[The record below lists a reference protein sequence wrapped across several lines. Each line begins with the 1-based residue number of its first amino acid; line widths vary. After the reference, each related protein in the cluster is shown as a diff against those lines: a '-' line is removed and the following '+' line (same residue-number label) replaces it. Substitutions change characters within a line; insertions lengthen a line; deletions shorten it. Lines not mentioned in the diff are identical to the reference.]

1 MKKLLLIAAL
11 GLSTLASK
19 ANDVGDDNK
28 LADKDKQNSL
38 FFKMSRNSNRVAVF
52 EQLQSLVKIK
62 SSKSS
67 FAVVKGQTE
76 TYYSTIEDIIEILGE
91 PNVRIKNSSFIYT
104 LNPSN
109 GCKAVIEFDANRTVV
124 YIGVRDCN

>member
-11 GLSTLASK
+11 GLFTFATK

-52 EQLQSLVKIK
+52 EQLQSLVKIRT
-62 SSKSS
+62 SKSN

-76 TYYSTIEDIIEILGE
+76 ANYSTIEDIIEILGE
-91 PNVRIKNSSFIYT
+91 PNVRIKNNSFIYT

-109 GCKAVIEFDANRTVV
+109 GCKAIIEFDVNRTVV
-124 YIGVRDCN
+124 YIGIRDCN